1 MASTLNWSKW
11 INMGCHYEIAMC
23 AKKDEVDAT
32 FLLKTADKEAEKL
45 LNMLVSEGKIITT
58 RDESSYYYYVIRDYS
73 SYRSQLEISRDLDML
88 SKVIPSFE
96 GIYTNEENDTSIY
109 KGIKSKHLLDYYTE
123 TTFTFTFD
131 GNEEEDM

>member
-1 MASTLNWSKW
+1 
-11 INMGCHYEIAMC
+11 MGCEYNIAMC
-23 AKKDEVDAT
+23 AKKDEVDAAL
-32 FLLKTADKEAEKL
+32 LLKTADKEAEKL
-45 LNMLVSEGKIITT
+45 LNMLVSEGKIIISGE
-58 RDESSYYYYVIRDYS
+58 DSYYFYVLRNYS
-73 SYRSQLEISRDLDML
+73 SYRSQLEVSRQLDML

-96 GIYTNEENDTSIY
+96 GIYTNEENDNSIY

>member
-1 MASTLNWSKW
+1 
-11 INMGCHYEIAMC
+11 MGCEYNIAMC

-32 FLLKTADKEAEKL
+32 LLLKTADKEAEEL
-45 LNMLVSEGKIITT
+45 LNMLVSGGKIITT
-58 RDESSYYYYVIRDYS
+58 RDESSYYYYYVIRDYS
-73 SYRSQLEISRDLDML
+73 SYRSQLEVSRQLDIL

-96 GIYTNEENDTSIY
+96 GIYTNEENDISIY

-131 GNEEEDM
+131 GSEEEDMVNDY

>member
-1 MASTLNWSKW
+1 
-11 INMGCHYEIAMC
+11 MGCEYNIAVC
-23 AKKDEVDAT
+23 AKKDEVDAAL
-32 FLLKTADKEAEKL
+32 LLKTADKEAEKL
-45 LNMLVSEGKIITT
+45 LNILVSGGKIITSGE
-58 RDESSYYYYVIRDYS
+58 DSYYYYVTRDYS
-73 SYRSQLEISRDLDML
+73 SYRSQLEVSRQLDML

>member
-1 MASTLNWSKW
+1 
-11 INMGCHYEIAMC
+11 MGCEYNIAMC
-23 AKKDEVDAT
+23 AKKDEVDAAV
-32 FLLKTADKEAEKL
+32 LLKTADKEAEKL
-45 LNMLVSEGKIITT
+45 LNMLVSGGKIITT
-58 RDESSYYYYVIRDYS
+58 KDESSYYYYVTRDYS
-73 SYRSQLEISRDLDML
+73 SYRSQLEVSRQLDML

-96 GIYTNEENDTSIY
+96 GIYTNEENDTSMY

>member
-1 MASTLNWSKW
+1 
-11 INMGCHYEIAMC
+11 MGCEYNIAMC
-23 AKKDEVDAT
+23 AKKDEVDAAL
-32 FLLKTADKEAEKL
+32 LLKTADKEAEKL
-45 LNMLVSEGKIITT
+45 LNMLVSGGKILTT
-58 RDESSYYYYVIRDYS
+58 RDESSYYYYVVRDYS
-73 SYRSQLEISRDLDML
+73 SYRSQLEVSRQLDML

-96 GIYTNEENDTSIY
+96 GIYTNEENDNSIY

>member
-1 MASTLNWSKW
+1 
-11 INMGCHYEIAMC
+11 MGCEYNIAMC
-23 AKKDEVDAT
+23 AKKDEVDAAL
-32 FLLKTADKEAEKL
+32 LLKTADKEAEKL
-45 LNMLVSEGKIITT
+45 LNMLVSGGKIITT

-73 SYRSQLEISRDLDML
+73 SYRSQLEVSRQLDML

-96 GIYTNEENDTSIY
+96 GIYTNEENDTSMY

>member
-1 MASTLNWSKW
+1 
-11 INMGCHYEIAMC
+11 MGCEYNIAMC

-32 FLLKTADKEAEKL
+32 LLLKTADKEAEKL
-45 LNMLVSEGKIITT
+45 LNMLVSGGKTLT
-58 RDESSYYYYVIRDYS
+58 SGEDSYYYYVTRDYS
-73 SYRSQLEISRDLDML
+73 SYRSQLEVSKQLDML

-96 GIYTNEENDTSIY
+96 GIYTNEENDNSIY

-131 GNEEEDM
+131 GNEEEGM

>member
-1 MASTLNWSKW
+1 
-11 INMGCHYEIAMC
+11 MGCHYEIAMC
-23 AKKDEVDAT
+23 AKKDEVDAAL
-32 FLLKTADKEAEKL
+32 LLKTADKEAEKL

>member
-1 MASTLNWSKW
+1 
-11 INMGCHYEIAMC
+11 MGCHYEIAMC